1 MFITGYGIGPTS
13 TISGEPHVLNGSS
26 SRSATSGSPV
36 WKTTIAESFTPEP
49 SGACTTAGEHGQ
61 VVRAARHRVA
71 VEAQHVGRGIDR
83 VGDQAA
89 HDHLERVHAVRERG
103 GDAEVAAA
111 AAERPEEIR
120 VGIGVDLQDFP
131 VRQ

>member
-26 SRSATSGSPV
+26 SRSASSGVPGV
-36 WKTTIAESFTPEP
+36 EDDHRRELHA
-49 SGACTTAGEHGQ
+49 GAVRRVHQRGEHGQ

-83 VGDQAA
+83 MGDQAA
-89 HDHLERVHAVRERG
+89 HDHLHAGAG
-103 GDAEVAAA
+103 GT
-111 AAERPEEIR
+111 
-120 VGIGVDLQDFP
+120 
-131 VRQ
+131 